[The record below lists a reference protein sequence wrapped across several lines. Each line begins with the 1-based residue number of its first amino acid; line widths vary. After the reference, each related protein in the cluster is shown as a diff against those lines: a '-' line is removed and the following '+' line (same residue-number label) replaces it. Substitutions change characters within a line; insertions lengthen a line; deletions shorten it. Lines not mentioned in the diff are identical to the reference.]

1 MTLKHVAWIAVAVVV
16 AGLGGWIYGASG
28 SSAREQ
34 ARLVE
39 EQRADM
45 AEVRAHILEGR
56 VSLFLSNFG
65 DASRHFESARTVLE
79 RVQSRLRETAQAE
92 RAGRLQIPISH
103 LRDAQHLSSAF
114 DPAAHTAAG
123 DALRALTAVP

>member
-1 MTLKHVAWIAVAVVV
+1 MTFRHTAWIVVAVLA
-16 AGLGGWIYGASG
+16 AGLSGWIYGASG

-79 RVQSRLRETAQAE
+79 GVQSRLRETAQAE

-103 LRDAQHLSSAF
+103 LRDAQHLASAF
-114 DPAAHTAAG
+114 DPAAHTAASE
-123 DALRALTAVP
+123 ALSALAVVP

>member
-1 MTLKHVAWIAVAVVV
+1 MSLKHIGAIALAILI

-39 EQRADM
+39 EQRADL

-56 VSLFLSNFG
+56 VSLFLTNFG

-79 RVQSRLRETAQAE
+79 RVQARLRESAQAE
-92 RAGRLQIPISH
+92 RAGRLEIPIVH
-103 LRDAQHLSSAF
+103 LREAQHLASAF

-123 DALRALTAVP
+123 EALSALTEVP